1 VIACGSATRARR
13 SRAARGKESRQRYS
27 RKAVL
32 CEWCGIG
39 TAVKSAVGRQG
50 LELGF
55 DDEWFFIETF

>member
-1 VIACGSATRARR
+1 
-13 SRAARGKESRQRYS
+13 
-27 RKAVL
+27 L

>member
-32 CEWCGIG
+32 REWCGMG
-39 TAVKSAVGRQG
+39 RRSNPLSVVKG
-50 LELGF
+50 
-55 DDEWFFIETF
+55 